1 MSAELT
7 AMEKHLESLE
17 AFLASPAFVGYQ
29 AAVAKEIQDTETAI
43 IMVDPVDRQTEIENL
58 KLRGELRCLH
68 TRVTLFEDARV
79 TLKNRIDEQAERETQ
94 NAGNVK
100 Q

>member
-7 AMEKHLESLE
+7 AMEKHLESLD

-29 AAVAKEIQDTETAI
+29 AAVTKEIKDTEDAI
-43 IMVDPVDRQTEIENL
+43 IMVDPIDRATEIESY
-58 KLRGELRCLH
+58 KLRGELRCLNS
-68 TRVTLFEDARV
+68 RIKLFEDARV
-79 TLKNRIDEQAERETQ
+79 TLKNRIDLLAETELQ
-94 NAGNVK
+94 NAGDTK